1 MISLAFLPLIS
12 FTLNKSI
19 EVNIVKFVIE
29 TEKKRTLLVFILCCI
44 FPFGLQDKVL
54 SKYFFRTASSGSV
67 TVRLHIL
74 QQCQYVSS
82 ILSFFCCCDFQC
94 MEEVLWLHVASRFG
108 KKQTLEQ
115 NTRCMWTCNK
125 RGVPRLHALPSASVF
140 YCLVCLSPKLAL
152 SQSILMW
159 ESLARVLKN
168 NNNNN
173 CFSKQCSRSFMEVAK
188 KPRRTRTILDRIGWV
203 PSVLLNQKW

>member
-1 MISLAFLPLIS
+1 M
-12 FTLNKSI
+12 
-19 EVNIVKFVIE
+19 
-29 TEKKRTLLVFILCCI
+29 FILCCI
-44 FPFGLQDKVL
+44 FAFGLQDKVL

-94 MEEVLWLHVASRFG
+94 MEEVLTLSLQILFLDFDVRLWLHVASRFG

-152 SQSILMW
+152 SQSILTW
-159 ESLARVLKN
+159 ESLARVLK